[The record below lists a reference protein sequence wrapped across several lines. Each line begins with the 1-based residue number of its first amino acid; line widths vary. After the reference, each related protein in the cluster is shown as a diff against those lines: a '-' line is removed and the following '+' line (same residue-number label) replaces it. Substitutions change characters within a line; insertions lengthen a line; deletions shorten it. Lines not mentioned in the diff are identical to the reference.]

1 MLSIA
6 LQKTAF
12 WKTKDGVLQRGTPA
26 WTEDANMESRFIHGK
41 DMKESAQQLS
51 LKNFVFF
58 LPLRSS
64 LTIFAYRMKRDKII
78 ERIKNL
84 AMSTLPAGSSL
95 FLYGSQARGDA
106 RIGSDWDLLILLD
119 KPKLEAG
126 DYGVA
131 YPFRELGW
139 EIGEEINPS
148 VYTRQQWASWSFLPY
163 NKNVE
168 RDKIVLKG

>member
-1 MLSIA
+1 MFYP
-6 LQKTAF
+6 LQCHEERHATFIIK
-12 WKTKDGVLQRGTPA
+12 KHDKNCNGT
-26 WTEDANMESRFIHGK
+26 D
-41 DMKESAQQLS
+41 
-51 LKNFVFF
+51 FF
-58 LPLRSS
+58 R
-64 LTIFAYRMKRDKII
+64 IFAYRMKRDKII
-78 ERIKNL
+78 ERIKSL
-84 AMSTLPAGSSL
+84 AMSTLPADSSL

-119 KPKLEAG
+119 KPKIEAD

-148 VYTRQQWASWSFLPY
+148 VYTKQQWAAWSFLPY

-168 RDKIVLKG
+168 QDKIVLK

>member
-1 MLSIA
+1 MQYAVNRVAKDSLLEDERWRI
-6 LQKTAF
+6 TARH
-12 WKTKDGVLQRGTPA
+12 TCVDRGSEYGVAVYPQQRHEGKRAT
-26 WTEDANMESRFIHGK
+26 FIIKKLRLFSCHC
-41 DMKESAQQLS
+41 AHLS
-51 LKNFVFF
+51 L
-58 LPLRSS
+58 S
-64 LTIFAYRMKRDKII
+64 LHNRMKRDKII

-148 VYTRQQWASWSFLPY
+148 VYTRQQWASWSFLPSQQ
-163 NKNVE
+163 E
-168 RDKIVLKG
+168 CGT